1 MLVRR
6 LMREGVVTQV
16 PERAGRMSAPAAGF
30 FCADAAFE
38 RDEPM
43 FATASQVERWLLIEQ
58 SGPFSGESVPAGR
71 IDARGADPPL
81 EAGARRAGAAGAD
94 PAARGVDA
102 EAGLRVFYADV
113 RPGQER
119 LVTLLAADDADS
131 QALRTLAL
139 TDPAWTPVT
148 DPLYLVCTH
157 GKHDP
162 CCAVRGRPVAAALA
176 QALGPGPGLGVQPHR
191 RRPFRRQH
199 RRPSVRPVPRAGRA
213 GGSDRGRRASLMT
226 GRVPVHYLRGRS
238 SLSLPAQAAQ
248 HFARTQGGL
257 SAADAIGDLPPRQ
270 THPAPGDG
278 NAAWTIVLGT
288 PSGDVSVT
296 VRRTMSATA
305 AQLTCHVSEPK
316 HYPQWELVRIEGGPD
331 QAGRTSI
338 STSSPSNESIPA
350 IPADSPSGCS

>member
-1 MLVRR
+1 
-6 LMREGVVTQV
+6 
-16 PERAGRMSAPAAGF
+16 MSAPAAGF
-30 FCADAAFE
+30 FCADAAFA

-58 SGPFSGESVPAGR
+58 SGPFSGEAVPAGR
-71 IDARGADPPL
+71 IDAAALTHLSRLARG
-81 EAGARRAGAAGAD
+81 ERARLVLIRR
-94 PAARGVDA
+94 ARGVDA
-102 EAGLRVFYADV
+102 EAGLRAFYADV

-119 LVTLLAADDADS
+119 LVTLLAADDADN

-162 CCAVRGRPVAAALA
+162 CCAVRGRPVATALA
-176 QALGPGPGLGVQPHR
+176 QALAPGRVWECSHIGGDRFAGNMVALPSGLYLGRVEPEEATAVAGVI
-191 RRPFRRQH
+191 
-199 RRPSVRPVPRAGRA
+199 
-213 GGSDRGRRASLMT
+213 DE
-226 GRVPVHYLRGRS
+226 GRVPVHYVRGRS